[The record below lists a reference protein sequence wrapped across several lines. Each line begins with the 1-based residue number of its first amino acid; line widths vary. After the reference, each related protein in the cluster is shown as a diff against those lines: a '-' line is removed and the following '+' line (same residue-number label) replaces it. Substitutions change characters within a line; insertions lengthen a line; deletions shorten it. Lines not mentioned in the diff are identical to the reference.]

1 MSVGKCEKYSFQLI
15 IIAPTFKCL
24 LFVNLH
30 NSFCPTNVNIE
41 ESPKPCAR
49 DQNCSCIQNAL
60 PCYGVQRPSAGSIY
74 SVLLSTAALGVEM
87 GVSISTFPYLLL
99 PLLYSLKNFIPFPLA
114 TFLSLEIE
122 QGLAIITTIINQSI
136 NVHIWA
142 CYSVSY

>member
-1 MSVGKCEKYSFQLI
+1 MEFLSHASSYSEV
-15 IIAPTFKCL
+15 C
-24 LFVNLH
+24 
-30 NSFCPTNVNIE
+30 NVTHIM
-41 ESPKPCAR
+41 KF
-49 DQNCSCIQNAL
+49 
-60 PCYGVQRPSAGSIY
+60 VQRPSAGSIY

-136 NVHIWA
+136 NVHI
-142 CYSVSY
+142 